1 MTSFSEYKNH
11 SNNYFP
17 FLDEQ
22 FSPCCFKSNTK
33 ILRHFLE
40 SIYFNELLRG
50 FARYNSSS
58 QQLLILLLISCLI
71 SLFGVLTPD
80 RISFIINNFINLHS
94 TFPGHGRRDGKI
106 GLLIWSFYLYS
117 LNMLPRQEKNSIKI
131 KNIKLSWQCYY
142 LVVYFYTDVSVALT
156 LSLD

>member
-1 MTSFSEYKNH
+1 M
-11 SNNYFP
+11 
-17 FLDEQ
+17 
-22 FSPCCFKSNTK
+22 NTK
-33 ILRHFLE
+33 TILIIIFL
-40 SIYFNELLRG
+40 SLMSSSHPVASKVIPKYSDILWNRFTLLRG

-58 QQLLILLLISCLI
+58 QQLLILLVISCLI